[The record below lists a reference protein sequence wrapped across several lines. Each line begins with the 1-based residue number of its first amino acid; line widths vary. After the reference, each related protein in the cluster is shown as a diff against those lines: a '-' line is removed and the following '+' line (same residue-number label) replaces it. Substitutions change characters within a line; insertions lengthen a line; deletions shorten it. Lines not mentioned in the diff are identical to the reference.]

1 VKRRA
6 VLAGA
11 LALLCE
17 SARAAGAP
25 AAELERIERLI
36 AAIGA
41 RQDLRFLRN
50 GSDYPASDAARFL
63 REKFK
68 ARSDGVT
75 TAEGFVERIATRSS
89 TTGRPYLIRWPD
101 GREQAAAEFLLAELK
116 RIAPARQ

>member
-36 AAIGA
+36 AAVGA

-50 GSDYPASDAARFL
+50 GTDYPASDAARFL